1 MVRTRRPYDGRAR
14 RGAAEMISL
23 PGFVSRKRFLSV
35 LRHKANQRCPFASAN
50 GLQSDWRPFCI
61 SVRAREATTKGQIG
75 THPWM
80 CSDVLY
86 HLASGGVER
95 RIPSAHSRRVPAA
108 EAKVLDV
115 AVRLRLRDGV
125 GGLAQLIVN
134 SAIPFKGAAVFLG
147 ESRGGNGGGK
157 NHHSGKCFEV
167 GHLSSPFLRVGANA
181 SIPIWVRDLPT
192 SLKCISSGSVR
203 AS

>member
-14 RGAAEMISL
+14 RVAAEMISL

-50 GLQSDWRPFCI
+50 GLQSNWRPFCI
-61 SVRAREATTKGQIG
+61 SVKARQAITKGQIG

-108 EAKVLDV
+108 EAKVLDI
-115 AVRLRLRDGV
+115 AVRLRLGDSVER
-125 GGLAQLIVN
+125 LAHLIVN

-147 ESRGGNGGGK
+147 ESRRGNGGGK

-167 GHLSSPFLRVGANA
+167 GHCSPPFVRGSANA
-181 SIPIWVRDLPT
+181 STTI
-192 SLKCISSGSVR
+192 
-203 AS
+203 